1 MMRTHGVPRATMGT
15 AILLLLASCGGSD
28 NAGPTP
34 ALVIAVSAGDGQS
47 AVVTS
52 AALLSAR
59 VADGS
64 NTPQSGVSVI
74 WSVVSGG
81 GSITASSLTNAQGV
95 ATATFTL
102 GQIAGQQ
109 RARATA
115 SGVGGS
121 PATFTVT
128 AVAGA
133 PARLKKSTGDG
144 QTGWAGSPL
153 PIAYAVTAQDQYN
166 NPVSG
171 VTVTW
176 AVTTG
181 GGALS
186 APSSIT
192 ATSGAATV
200 THTLGSTAP
209 AQTVVATAAAIAGSS
224 VSFTS
229 TSTVG
234 IRLAST
240 VSVPANYGLHDTFVR
255 DGLAFLCVWD
265 EGVYIYDVGDG
276 RVGGSIDVPKLVGSV
291 KTVNGNAHNA
301 WWYHSPLGSKRYLFV
316 GEEGAGGVGSSS
328 SGDIHVVDVSNMAAP
343 VEVGRYHMTIAGGT
357 GTAGTHNFWVDE
369 VNEILYAAYY
379 NGGVVA
385 LDISGTLP
393 ADLAS
398 RELARIQP
406 GGAGNTYV
414 WGVMQY
420 QGGDIYAADML
431 SGFWRLRYSAGAFS
445 VVGGGNNVPER
456 YTSDLWVQ
464 NGYGYTG
471 GWGNRGTQP
480 GNAVKIWQVGAAAP
494 VLVDSVITSG
504 ITTVSDVQVSA
515 DGKLLVF
522 SAENGPNAGLHIYSL
537 VPSPSQPVFL
547 AKYLVSQGLHTATVE
562 TIGGRTYVFAARNPA
577 NPALLTFEI
586 TSLVP

>member
-1 MMRTHGVPRATMGT
+1 MLAT
-15 AILLLLASCGGSD
+15 AILLLLVGCGGSD

-34 ALVIAVSAGDGQS
+34 TLVIAVSAGDGQS
-47 AVVTS
+47 APVTS
-52 AALLSAR
+52 GALLSAL
-59 VADGS
+59 VTDAAGS
-64 NTPQSGVSVI
+64 PQSGVSVA

-81 GSITASSLTNAQGV
+81 GAIPASSLTNAAGV
-95 ATATFTL
+95 ASATFTL
-102 GQIAGQQ
+102 GQIAGPQ

-115 SGVGGS
+115 SGAGGS

-133 PARLKKSTGDG
+133 PTQLKKSTGDG

-153 PIAYAVTAQDQYN
+153 PIPYAVTAKDQYN

-171 VTVTW
+171 VMVNW
-176 AVTTG
+176 AVTSG
-181 GGALS
+181 GGTVS
-186 APSSIT
+186 APSSVT

-200 THTLGSTAP
+200 THTLGNTAP
-209 AQTVVATAAAIAGSS
+209 SQTVVATAAAIAGSS
-224 VSFTS
+224 VSFTA

-265 EGVYIYDVGDG
+265 EGVYIYDVGNG
-276 RVGGSIDVPKLVGSV
+276 IAGGSIDAPTLVGSV
-291 KTVNGNAHNA
+291 KTVGGNAHNA

-316 GEEGAGGVGSSS
+316 GEEGAGSVGSSS

-343 VEVGRYHMTIAGGT
+343 VEVGRYHMTVAGGT

-369 VNEILYAAYY
+369 VNQILYAAYY

-420 QGGDIYAADML
+420 QGGDIFASDML
-431 SGFWRLRYSAGAFS
+431 SGFWRLRYAAGAFS

-456 YTSDLWVQ
+456 FTSDLWVQ

-480 GNAVKIWQVGAAAP
+480 GNAVKVWQVGAGAP

-522 SAENGPNAGLHIYSL
+522 SAENGPNAGLHVYSL
-537 VPSPSQPVFL
+537 VPSPSRPVFL
-547 AKYLVSQGLHTATVE
+547 ARYLVSQGLHTATVE
-562 TIGGRTYVFAARNPA
+562 TIAGRTYVFAARNPA

-586 TSLVP
+586 TSLIP

>member
-1 MMRTHGVPRATMGT
+1 MRIHSACRT
-15 AILLLLASCGGSD
+15 LLGSAALVLLGGCGGSD
-28 NAGPTP
+28 SAGPTP
-34 ALVIAVSAGDGQS
+34 TRLIVVASGDGQS
-47 AVVTS
+47 VPVTMD
-52 AALLSAR
+52 AALSAR
-59 VADGS
+59 VTDVGG
-64 NTPQSGVSVI
+64 TPEQGVTVT

-81 GSITASSLTNAQGV
+81 GSITASSTTNAAGL
-95 ATATFTL
+95 ASASFTL
-102 GQIAGQQ
+102 GQVAGPQ

-115 SGVGGS
+115 EGVGGA
-121 PATFTVT
+121 PATFSVT

-133 PARLKKSTGDG
+133 ATQLKKSTGDG

-153 PIAYAVTAQDQYN
+153 PIAYAVTAQDPYN
-166 NPVSG
+166 NPVAG
-171 VTVTW
+171 VTVAW
-176 AVTTG
+176 AVTAG
-181 GGALS
+181 GGSLS
-186 APSSIT
+186 APSSVT
-192 ATSGAATV
+192 AASGAATV
-200 THTLGSTAP
+200 IHTIGN
-209 AQTVVATAAAIAGSS
+209 AAAAQSVTATVAGLTGSP
-224 VSFTS
+224 VTFTATS
-229 TSTVG
+229 TTG

-265 EGVYIYDVGDG
+265 EGVFIYDVGDG
-276 RVGGSIDVPKLVGSV
+276 RAGGSTDAPKRVGSV
-291 KTVNGNAHNA
+291 VTVGGNAHNA
-301 WWYHSPLGSKRYLFV
+301 WWYHSPSGSKRYLFV
-316 GEEGAGGVGSSS
+316 GEEGPGGVGSSS

-343 VEVGRYHMTIAGGT
+343 VEVGSYHLAG
-357 GTAGTHNFWVDE
+357 AGTHNFWVDE

-393 ADLAS
+393 ADLS
-398 RELARIQP
+398 TRELARIQP

-420 QGGDIYAADML
+420 EGGDLYASDML
-431 SGFWRLRYSAGAFS
+431 SGFWRLRYSGGAFS
-445 VVGGGNNVPER
+445 VIGGGNNVPER
-456 YTSDLWVQ
+456 FTSDLWTQ

-480 GNAVKIWQVGAAAP
+480 GNAVKIWQLGAAAP
-494 VLVDSVITSG
+494 ALVDSLITSG

-537 VPSPSQPVFL
+537 ATSPSQPVFL

-562 TIGGRTYVFAARNPA
+562 TIAGRTFVFAARNPA
-577 NPALLTFEI
+577 NPALMTFEI